1 MTRSSSIQHAL
12 NPARWRPQRQAIA
25 LTTLALFVGIIMGA
39 LYLSQAATAA
49 TLGRELE
56 RLIIQRQTIEQQNE
70 QLRAEIA
77 SLRSVP
83 HLQNRARELGFQ
95 PITADRLE
103 YIVIP
108 GYAPRADMIDRTV
121 AVAPAAPQITPVPVY
136 DETFTGWLQAQFDA
150 FTRQL
155 RQFTEGS

>member
-1 MTRSSSIQHAL
+1 MPRSTSLQHAL
-12 NPARWRPQRQAIA
+12 NPARWRPQRQALA
-25 LTTLALFVGIIMGA
+25 LTTLALFVGMIMGA

-70 QLRAEIA
+70 ELRAEIA

-108 GYAPRADMIDRTV
+108 GYVPRADSIDRTV
-121 AVAPAAPQITPVPVY
+121 AVAPAAPPTVTAPVY
-136 DETFTGWLQAQFDA
+136 DESFTGWLQAQFDA

-155 RQFTEGS
+155 SQFAEGS

>member
-1 MTRSSSIQHAL
+1 MTRSNPIRHTF

-56 RLIIQRQTIEQQNE
+56 RLIVQRQTIEQQNE
-70 QLRAEIA
+70 ELRAEIA

-103 YIVIP
+103 YIVIA
-108 GYAPRADMIDRTV
+108 GYVPRMDTIDRTV
-121 AVAPAAPQITPVPVY
+121 AVAPAAPQIAPAPVY

-155 RQFTEGS
+155 SQFTEGS